1 MKCLVLLALVGFAA
15 AQTGGNNN
23 NRFQGQF
30 VWDLL
35 KPALTAG
42 EVEIL
47 LASRDA
53 NNYPTYNGIPQT
65 SFACNGR
72 VGFYADVDAQCQVFH
87 RCDINGN
94 MTSYLCVNSTIFNQ
108 ITLICDAWY
117 NVDCAN
123 SPQYESY
130 ANSRLYTDL
139 PLFDT
144 PPADYLTPAQRAQQA
159 ADQQAVGGAG
169 SQAGQPTAQQ
179 RPQASASRIQARPRP
194 AGGQLRVNT
203 LPARAPN
210 VRSAE
215 IVVQPAGQAQAG
227 RTQDGVDQS
236 QTQDQTQ
243 Q

>member
-53 NNYPTYNGIPQT
+53 NNYPTYNEIPQT

-144 PPADYLTPAQRAQQA
+144 PPAGYLTPAQRAAQQA
-159 ADQQAVGGAG
+159 AE
-169 SQAGQPTAQQ
+169 
-179 RPQASASRIQARPRP
+179 IQA
-194 AGGQLRVNT
+194 AGGQQQSQSTGAQSIQTSGRTSNIRTQTVG
-203 LPARAPN
+203 RASGIRTQTN
-210 VRSAE
+210 NRAQTGG
-215 IVVQPAGQAQAG
+215 VQAAG
-227 RTQDGVDQS
+227 RSTQFDTQNADNSQQADQS
-236 QTQDQTQ
+236 TETQ